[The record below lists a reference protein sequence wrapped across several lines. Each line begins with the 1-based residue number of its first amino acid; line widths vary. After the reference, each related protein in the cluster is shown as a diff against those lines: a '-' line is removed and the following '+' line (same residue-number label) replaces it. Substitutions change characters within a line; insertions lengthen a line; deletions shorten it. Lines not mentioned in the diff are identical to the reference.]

1 MHGSGM
7 TEMIVV
13 VFQLS
18 LLGLMVAGGW
28 KMLEKANQP
37 GWGVLIPAYNLVLA
51 LRLAGK
57 PIWWII
63 LLFIPIV
70 NFFVGV
76 AVAVAISRNFGKGFL
91 FGLGL
96 LFLPYIFCPILG
108 FGRAEYVPAGLPSMD
123 QLGADPRAAAIR

>member
-1 MHGSGM
+1 
-7 TEMIVV
+7 
-13 VFQLS
+13 
-18 LLGLMVAGGW
+18 
-28 KMLEKANQP
+28 MLEKANQP